1 MHLALSLTEWQ
12 VFLKFSD
19 VVFKSR
25 ISSNLINSTLAW
37 IKYSNSNGSKLF
49 HQMTGL
55 TSAEQRRHQHLNL
68 SYLQSDINISSSK
81 KYVLTWNIFQGQF
94 NPYAI
99 KNQRKA
105 RNAPSRGHFVQKPLV
120 GGFGCLELVLYG
132 IRVLASQQYE
142 QLISL
147 QSEILRAV

>member
-1 MHLALSLTEWQ
+1 MRRRSYLCHKGEKCIWLWEWQ

-25 ISSNLINSTLAW
+25 INSNLINSTLAW

-55 TSAEQRRHQHLNL
+55 TSAEQRRRQHLNL
-68 SYLQSDINISSSK
+68 SHLQSNRSISSSK

-105 RNAPSRGHFVQKPLV
+105 RNAPSRGHFVPKPLV

-132 IRVLASQQYE
+132 IRELA
-142 QLISL
+142 
-147 QSEILRAV
+147 